1 LRTLRGVRL
10 RLACKAGCL
19 GIFEFQLL
27 TIIFRTKLNLSLNDE
42 CARAKRLLDEK
53 YFEAGRLRDDAVAK
67 GDQCADQRGDKADLE
82 REIEAVKVQR
92 AEMYREISHLKDS
105 NDAKANELANQQDKL
120 KQLEYENNRTLA
132 RIADTQKLVDVRS
145 HDLRTKQ
152 LALEDTEAELARV
165 RDQNAKLAQHNSAL
179 RRDNDKNTAENYD
192 IRKEIDFTEGRNADV
207 SIQIRDAE
215 LRLKEK
221 EEALYICRRE
231 VEGLRIT
238 AA

>member
-1 LRTLRGVRL
+1 
-10 RLACKAGCL
+10 
-19 GIFEFQLL
+19 
-27 TIIFRTKLNLSLNDE
+27 
-42 CARAKRLLDEK
+42 
-53 YFEAGRLRDDAVAK
+53 
-67 GDQCADQRGDKADLE
+67 
-82 REIEAVKVQR
+82 
-92 AEMYREISHLKDS
+92 MYREISHLKDS
-105 NDAKANELANQQDKL
+105 NEAKAAEASNQQDKL

-152 LALEDTEAELARV
+152 LALEDTEAELARI
-165 RDQNAKLAQHNSAL
+165 RDQNAKLAQNNSAL

-192 IRKEIDFTEGRNADV
+192 IRKEIDFTEGRNADI

-221 EEALYICRRE
+221 EEALYITRRE

-238 AA
+238 ASQGRNDNDELLAQKEALERHAAVLQGQNQDLTGELERFCQTDEILRTQLDRRSRVYGLQSKNNAEIKTSYYRVEEARSRSPKKRY